1 MKKVLFYM
9 KKEAD
14 ETWINIESTYTG
26 LRYKEC
32 KGLEDKGKPKNIYTE
47 SYADSDTLRV
57 YMPDVVLRES
67 TTITFSFV
75 FVGENRKSVYE
86 SFFAYV
92 SNGKLYYY
100 DTARKK
106 KAYMILKE
114 ALTITE
120 DVYKGSTPYMIVDF
134 KFTNLWGE
142 CKPVDESG
150 NEIEINA

>member
-57 YMPDVVLRES
+57 YMPDKVLRES

-75 FVGENRKSVYE
+75 FVGEDRKIAYE
-86 SFFAYV
+86 RFFAYV

-142 CKPVDESG
+142 CKPVDERG

>member
-75 FVGENRKSVYE
+75 FVGEDRKSVYE
-86 SFFAYV
+86 QFFTDV

-114 ALTITE
+114 AITITE
-120 DVYKGSTPYMIVDF
+120 DVYKGSTPYMIADF

-142 CKPVDESG
+142 CKPVDEDG
-150 NEIEINA
+150 NEI